1 MQLHILLGTEVV
13 DMAYA
18 YALHCIVIYLCHGS
32 VFEVVLNFVLKF
44 ISGYGSLFI

>member
-1 MQLHILLGTEVV
+1 LGTEAV

-18 YALHCIVIYLCHGS
+18 LHCIAFHCIVIYLCHGS

-44 ISGYGSLFI
+44 ISGFDYLFI